1 MCTKCLTVCKL
12 HTIIIR
18 VIIKKL
24 YKNEYIFNYLK
35 QKNIT
40 KEDFCLEQKI
50 PLYIFESII
59 SNKNIYNKHFIKI
72 YKLLGKPKDFFDV

>member
-12 HTIIIR
+12 HTII
-18 VIIKKL
+18 VGMIIKKI

-35 QKNIT
+35 QNNTT
-40 KEDFCLEQKI
+40 KEDFCFEQKI
-50 PLYIFESII
+50 PLYIFESILG
-59 SNKNIYNKHFIKI
+59 NKNVYIKHFIKI